1 MKNKLYTFGQPRIFN
16 FYALFAI
23 CLLPGVF
30 SFLSTNAQ
38 TAQWVKQGGTG
49 GITNGVSSDAN
60 GNCYATGMISNPAVF
75 DNISIPCNA
84 ADIFLAKYDQGGT
97 ITLLKLAGGAL
108 LDQGNE
114 IATDGAGNS
123 YVVGYIQTNSLH
135 PTVSFGN
142 LSFNGHGDYDWFI
155 AKYDVDGNV
164 LWAKVEGSTAG
175 DQANSVVLDGNGNV
189 YVTGFFS
196 GTMTLNGITV
206 TSSGLFDVFIAK
218 YDSNGTLAWLK
229 RAGGSGSDN
238 AYGITCDSNGDI
250 AITGE
255 FQNTASFG
263 SNQVAAL
270 GLGDAFIAKYTA
282 SGTNTWVKRGGGNVS
297 FVTDHGQS
305 IAVDALDN
313 FYITGDFTGT
323 ATFDNLTATS
333 NNTSYADMY
342 LAKYNSNGNIQ
353 WLHHGGGVHADRG
366 YTIAVDVAGNSYVS
380 GFADSGLGVVFD
392 TISLPPLG
400 NEYIYLAK
408 YNAAGSVLS
417 VKQYAAGIGQDIH
430 VLNNGCLF
438 FGGGVSLNNNGNE
451 FDNINLEFVDRPAFT
466 GKFCEAST
474 VCATPN
480 GFTVTKITSSS
491 AKVNWS
497 NAAGAVSYLVQY
509 RKSGVTKWKTKA
521 AAGTSKKLINLT
533 PSTSYDYRVASA
545 CTGDTGNYSAI
556 QNFTTAPLRTG
567 EVMDITATMD
577 LFPNPSHGS
586 FTIHATGLE
595 DDVTIEIIDVMGK
608 IIYRNELFNID
619 GEIEEQV
626 QLTGALAG
634 MAFVRIIS
642 GQKMINKAILLQ

>member
-1 MKNKLYTFGQPRIFN
+1 MKNKLYTTCQFRIFK

-23 CLLPGVF
+23 YFLPAVF
-30 SFLSTNAQ
+30 LFLSANAQ

-60 GNCYATGMISNPAVF
+60 GNCYATGMVSNPAVF

-97 ITLLKLAGGAL
+97 ITTLKLAGGEL

-114 IATDGAGNS
+114 IATDAAGNS
-123 YVVGYIQTNSLH
+123 YIAGYIQTNSIH
-135 PTVSFGN
+135 PGVSFGN

-155 AKYDVDGNV
+155 AKYDVNGNV
-164 LWAKVEGSTAG
+164 IWAKVEGSTAG
-175 DQANSVVLDGNGNV
+175 DQANSVALDGNGNV

-196 GTMTLNGITV
+196 GTMTVNGITI

-255 FQNTASFG
+255 FQNTASFD
-263 SNQVAAL
+263 SNQVTAL
-270 GLGDAFIAKYTA
+270 GLGDAFIAKYAA
-282 SGTNTWVKRGGGNVS
+282 SGTNSWVRRGGGNVS

-305 IAVDALDN
+305 VATDALNN

-323 ATFDNLTATS
+323 ATFDNLIATS
-333 NNTSYADMY
+333 NNVSYADMY
-342 LAKYNSNGNIQ
+342 VAKYNSNGIIQ
-353 WLHHGGGVHADRG
+353 WLQHGGGVHADRG
-366 YTIAVDVAGNSYVS
+366 YTVAVDLAGNSFVS
-380 GFADSGLGVVFD
+380 GFADSGPGVVFD
-392 TISLPPLG
+392 TITLPPLG

-408 YNAAGSVLS
+408 YNPAGSVLS
-417 VKQYAAGIGQDIH
+417 VKQYAAGSGQDIH
-430 VLNNGCLF
+430 VLNNGCMF

-466 GKFCEAST
+466 GKFCEASP
-474 VCATPN
+474 VCATPS
-480 GFTVTKITSSS
+480 GFSVTKITSTS
-491 AKVNWS
+491 AKINWS
-497 NAAGAVSYLVQY
+497 NATGAVSYLVQY
-509 RKSGVTKWKTKA
+509 RKTGVTKWKTKA

-533 PSTSYDYRVASA
+533 PSTSYDYHVASV
-545 CTGDTGNYSAI
+545 CTGDTSAYSAI
-556 QNFTTAPLRTG
+556 HNFTTAPLRTG
-567 EVMDITATMD
+567 EIIEIPAEMAI
-577 LFPNPSHGS
+577 FPNPSHGS

-595 DDVTIEIIDVMGK
+595 DHVIIEVIDVIGK
-608 IIYRNELFNID
+608 IIYRNELFHTD
-619 GEIEEQV
+619 GEIEQQV
-626 QLTGALAG
+626 QLTGEITG
-634 MAFVRIIS
+634 MAFVRIIN
-642 GQKMINKAILLQ
+642 GQKLVTKAILLQ